1 MNKHFSGFVNIIGQP
16 NVGKSTLMNALV
28 GERLA
33 IINNKPQT
41 TRHRIIGIVSGEDYQ
56 MVFSDT
62 PGYIDQPAYKMQTKM
77 NAFVRESFEDADI
90 ILWVIDVEDK
100 NSHIPDP
107 KIMDML
113 KKLEQSCP
121 VFLLLNKMDTISS
134 EKMQELRTQWAEVHP
149 FTQILEISAL
159 NKTNTEK
166 LFELLRE
173 NLPEGAEYYP
183 KDQLTDRPER
193 FFVAEMVREQ
203 ILALYHQE
211 IPYCCEVL
219 VHSFKEDPNPE
230 RNLVR
235 ISAYIF
241 VSRDTQKQIVIG
253 KAGSAIKKLGIESRK
268 TIEKFLE
275 KQVHLELVVKVREN
289 WRDNELLLKQ
299 FGYDA

>member
-1 MNKHFSGFVNIIGQP
+1 
-16 NVGKSTLMNALV
+16 MNALV

-41 TRHRIIGIVSGEDYQ
+41 TRHRIIGIVSGDDYQ

-299 FGYDA
+299 FGYDD

>member
-1 MNKHFSGFVNIIGQP
+1 M
-16 NVGKSTLMNALV
+16 
-28 GERLA
+28 E
-33 IINNKPQT
+33 
-41 TRHRIIGIVSGEDYQ
+41 
-56 MVFSDT
+56 
-62 PGYIDQPAYKMQTKM
+62 
-77 NAFVRESFEDADI
+77 
-90 ILWVIDVEDK
+90 
-100 NSHIPDP
+100 
-107 KIMDML
+107 ML
-113 KKLEQSCP
+113 KNLEQSCP

-149 FTQILEISAL
+149 FNQILEISAL

-193 FFVAEMVREQ
+193 FFVSEMVREQ

-211 IPYCCEVL
+211 IPYCCEVI

-289 WRDNELLLKQ
+289 WRDDELLLKQ

>member
-1 MNKHFSGFVNIIGQP
+1 M
-16 NVGKSTLMNALV
+16 
-28 GERLA
+28 
-33 IINNKPQT
+33 
-41 TRHRIIGIVSGEDYQ
+41 
-56 MVFSDT
+56 
-62 PGYIDQPAYKMQTKM
+62 
-77 NAFVRESFEDADI
+77 
-90 ILWVIDVEDK
+90 
-100 NSHIPDP
+100 
-107 KIMDML
+107 
-113 KKLEQSCP
+113 
-121 VFLLLNKMDTISS
+121 
-134 EKMQELRTQWAEVHP
+134 
-149 FTQILEISAL
+149 EISTL

-299 FGYDA
+299 FGYDD